1 MKPVNILKN
10 MNIILIL
17 IGKNYFKKMK
27 KVERK
32 IIQFN
37 QKNFNIFNIKK
48 IDLGNRIYFNVGIF
62 IHLYRAANL
71 NHGHW
76 TTPYFDCNGKV
87 KKWVITYASPFFGL
101 DSLKE
106 KLEFK

>member
-1 MKPVNILKN
+1 MKPANILKN

-17 IGKNYFKKMK
+17 IGKNYFKKN
-27 KVERK
+27 E
-32 IIQFN
+32 
-37 QKNFNIFNIKK
+37 KNEKENYIYNFYIFNIKK
-48 IDLGNRIYFNVGIF
+48 IDFKNRIYFNVGIF